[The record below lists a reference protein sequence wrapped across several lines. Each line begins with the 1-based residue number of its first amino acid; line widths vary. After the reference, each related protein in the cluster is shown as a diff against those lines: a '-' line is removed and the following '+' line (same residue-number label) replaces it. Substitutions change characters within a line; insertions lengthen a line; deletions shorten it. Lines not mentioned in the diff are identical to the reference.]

1 MKEHEKIF
9 VCKGHICNFRYLF
22 ASQYESENL
31 YVNGI
36 KKKKEN
42 GERYLERLQDY
53 NKWTQSVCVTRLCF
67 VLLIFVRNYHKK
79 HCFV

>member
-31 YVNGI
+31 YVNGV

-42 GERYLERLQDY
+42 GECYLERLQDY
-53 NKWTQSVCVTRLCF
+53 NK
-67 VLLIFVRNYHKK
+67 
-79 HCFV
+79 